1 MKLGPIEFKP
11 QRVAVFAGIGILLL
25 LIMEFNARVEELSR
39 LRREAATAQA
49 RATDVM
55 RIQYNLQTAAAY
67 ATSDLSVEEWA
78 RQQNRMVRPGEVL
91 VIPVP
96 APGTT
101 PPSQQP
107 LVQAPVRTPL
117 SNWDVWMLVI
127 FGQ

>member
-107 LVQAPVRTPL
+107 IVQAPVRAPL

>member
-107 LVQAPVRTPL
+107 IVQAPVRTPL